1 MSEDKKNIQTAS
13 EAKAK
18 KAKKKGGLKNFLK
31 SRKARHGSMSIV
43 ITAIVIAIVIVINVI
58 CGLLVDRFPDSKID
72 FTANNNFALQEDTID
87 YVSHL
92 NKNVTLYVLTSEADF
107 ESQGGYFMQAKTLL
121 EKMESNSNGKIKI
134 EYVDLTTNPTF
145 TAKYSDIDWTETSG
159 NYLILVECGN
169 NHKMLTLTDCFTY
182 DQEYYSYYG
191 QYMFTSTTVE
201 QAVVTAMLNV
211 TTDERVLVDIVTGN
225 NEQEYTGIKTLLEKN
240 AYDVNEISLITQ
252 GIDENAKFLIIYAPA
267 VDFDEKSID
276 AISKWLDN
284 DGKYGRTLVYI
295 PTTNH
300 VDTPNL
306 DALIADWGMEVND
319 GIVFETNPD
328 YLVTGTTE
336 FAFITDY
343 TEHYVDGLKNA
354 KIPVVVTDAKNI
366 LIKDETM
373 AHALLNT
380 SSDTGVY
387 PYDADENW
395 DYKDAMTGEPLV
407 VGAEATKTSSEN
419 VTSNVIVFGSYMMFN
434 EQIMSFNS
442 YNNSAYLMNIFN
454 TIADKDDAGITIES
468 KSLESTELGVTDVST
483 TAIALIVFIFVIP
496 IAVLLTG
503 IILWIRRRNK

>member
-1 MSEDKKNIQTAS
+1 
-13 EAKAK
+13 
-18 KAKKKGGLKNFLK
+18 
-31 SRKARHGSMSIV
+31 
-43 ITAIVIAIVIVINVI
+43 
-58 CGLLVDRFPDSKID
+58 
-72 FTANNNFALQEDTID
+72 
-87 YVSHL
+87 
-92 NKNVTLYVLTSEADF
+92 
-107 ESQGGYFMQAKTLL
+107 
-121 EKMESNSNGKIKI
+121 
-134 EYVDLTTNPTF
+134 
-145 TAKYSDIDWTETSG
+145 
-159 NYLILVECGN
+159 
-169 NHKMLTLTDCFTY
+169 
-182 DQEYYSYYG
+182 
-191 QYMFTSTTVE
+191 
-201 QAVVTAMLNV
+201 
-211 TTDERVLVDIVTGN
+211 
-225 NEQEYTGIKTLLEKN
+225 
-240 AYDVNEISLITQ
+240 
-252 GIDENAKFLIIYAPA
+252 
-267 VDFDEKSID
+267 
-276 AISKWLDN
+276 
-284 DGKYGRTLVYI
+284 
-295 PTTNH
+295 
-300 VDTPNL
+300 
-306 DALIADWGMEVND
+306 MEVND